1 MGFNTY
7 TFEDSKI
14 NFNIY
19 FFSFDYF
26 DFPQVLNFT
35 ATITYNAILRILDD
49 KNSVNCQ
56 KEEIGK
62 DNEIKYQCLIET
74 RNSGIKNIQLNNDI
88 NLENKNKNLNLI
100 ISPLASEYMNNL
112 QNLPNT
118 YNNLFDD
125 ANIFLLQ
132 KSVLVQNGRS
142 FNISGKMNENPNFEK
157 NKKIELIANPE
168 SQQEKK
174 EINCSIIDNNLERY
188 TINCKVDNNIKY
200 NLNNSLSINDKNI
213 LLIVFGDES
222 SIVNNTDNM
231 NNYNYRIYSKKSS
244 GLNTGGIIAIIL
256 VPVIAL
262 ALIIF
267 IIIFLKRKN
276 SHKNNNI
283 SSNESSGNIKINK

>member
-1 MGFNTY
+1 M
-7 TFEDSKI
+7 
-14 NFNIY
+14 
-19 FFSFDYF
+19 
-26 DFPQVLNFT
+26 
-35 ATITYNAILRILDD
+35 
-49 KNSVNCQ
+49 
-56 KEEIGK
+56 
-62 DNEIKYQCLIET
+62 
-74 RNSGIKNIQLNNDI
+74 
-88 NLENKNKNLNLI
+88 I

-132 KSVLVQNGRS
+132 KSILIQNGRS

-168 SQQEKK
+168 SEQEKK

-188 TINCKVDNNIKY
+188 TINCNIDNNIKY

-231 NNYNYRIYSKKSS
+231 NNYNYRTYSKKSS

-276 SHKNNNI
+276 SVKNDNI